1 MRATN
6 GFGPKWSFAVQ
17 FNSTAAVIAAIPHAP
32 PPDPTAPGP
41 FSFAVAD
48 RVRGILANAGFHS
61 VAVNALDAP
70 IGGADVDQTLNL
82 SRKMGPLG
90 AVLREHPELTA
101 AVADAVRDMLS
112 AHLTPSEVVM
122 PAATWIVTG
131 QNARP
136 SGATHQNAPL

>member
-17 FNSTAAVIAAIPHAP
+17 FNSTAAVIAALPHAP

-48 RVRGILANAGFHS
+48 RVRGILANAGCHS
-61 VAVNALDAP
+61 LAVNALDAP

-82 SRKMGPLG
+82 SLKRGHW
-90 AVLREHPELTA
+90 VLCSVNIRSLQ
-101 AVADAVRDMLS
+101 RLS
-112 AHLTPSEVVM
+112 QTQLE
-122 PAATWIVTG
+122 ICY
-131 QNARP
+131 RRI
-136 SGATHQNAPL
+136 

>member
-1 MRATN
+1 MRATD

-41 FSFAVAD
+41 FSFAVPD

-70 IGGADVDQTLNL
+70 IGGADVDQTLNYL
-82 SRKMGPLG
+82 DCNRSERPPVRSIASKS
-90 AVLREHPELTA
+90 TA
-101 AVADAVRDMLS
+101 LISPKRS
-112 AHLTPSEVVM
+112 AE
-122 PAATWIVTG
+122 
-131 QNARP
+131 AR
-136 SGATHQNAPL
+136 